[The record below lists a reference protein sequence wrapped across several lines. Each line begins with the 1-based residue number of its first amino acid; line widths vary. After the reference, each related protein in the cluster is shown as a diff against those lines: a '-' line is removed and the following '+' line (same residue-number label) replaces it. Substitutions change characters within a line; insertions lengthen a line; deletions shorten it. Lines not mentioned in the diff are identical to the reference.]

1 MKILRTTYLI
11 RKEPYGSSPE
21 WQARYEEICTAIK
34 MVEWPVGSGSFTLY
48 AEKKSNGVV
57 PIKQSCMASLKKV
70 GWNLETRFAPAASKT
85 PGPIDATYAE
95 RDGKLLCL
103 EWETGNVSSSHRALN
118 KMASG
123 LISGSFLGGV
133 LIIPS
138 RAMIARNLRSAKR
151 TRVKVLCSRQ
161 LRRCQREA
169 VCRVI
174 IHDLKFPTTPNVTH
188 SLHLCKTK
196 NTIPI

>member
-34 MVEWPVGSGSFTLY
+34 MVEWPIGSGLFTLY

-70 GWNLETRFAPAASKT
+70 GWNLETRFAPSVSKT
-85 PGPIDATYAE
+85 PGPIDATYTE
-95 RDGKLLCL
+95 KDGKLLCL
-103 EWETGNVSSSHRALN
+103 EWETGNISSSHRALN
-118 KMASG
+118 KMALG
-123 LISGSFLGGV
+123 LITGDFLGGV

-138 RAMIARNLRSAKR
+138 RAMYRYLTDRIGNFAEIEPYFPVWESLQVHDCILVVIEIEQDGLSTDVPHIQKGTDGRALR
-151 TRVKVLCSRQ
+151 
-161 LRRCQREA
+161 
-169 VCRVI
+169 
-174 IHDLKFPTTPNVTH
+174 
-188 SLHLCKTK
+188 
-196 NTIPI
+196 